1 MNNKNYTIIDKSD
14 IMDCWRCE
22 GKGKIRM
29 LNLINFLSQEI
40 PCPLCNGNGK
50 FRESHYVI
58 VDEVNKIAIDS
69 DCGG

>member
-1 MNNKNYTIIDKSD
+1 
-14 IMDCWRCE
+14 
-22 GKGKIRM
+22 M

-69 DCGG
+69 DCGA